1 MTWIAVND
9 LLKYWTAGNEDN
21 LVSFALNLIIRDQRD
36 VCISSFLEEISEHH
50 LEMRGEFI
58 PVESVFLC
66 HNLQIFCL
74 VYMIRLKI

>member
-1 MTWIAVND
+1 MFAKEYLQD
-9 LLKYWTAGNEDN
+9 WTASTEEN
-21 LVSFALNLIIRDQRD
+21 LVSFGLSLMIRDQRD

>member
-9 LLKYWTAGNEDN
+9 LLKDWTASTEDN
-21 LVSFALNLIIRDQRD
+21 LVGFELNLIIRDQRD
-36 VCISSFLEEISEHH
+36 VCKFSLLEEIFEHH
-50 LEMRGEFI
+50 LEMFGEFI

-74 VYMIRLKI
+74 FCMIRLRI